1 MFEKYC
7 SPCAYPRQ
15 STRYF
20 TSRLSTFL
28 LAALLSCTAAAHAAE
43 VVPTDIQQP
52 GTQPGE
58 VNALE
63 TPDKC
68 DNCHGPRGKGI
79 ELAHEWFGSMMAQA
93 GRDPIF
99 WATVA
104 VAEQNFD
111 GSGDLCIRCHSTA
124 GWIAGRSTPTDG
136 SGLQPGDSDGV
147 DCHFCHSMTNPDDSK
162 HLGEQYPP
170 FLAND
175 GGDPPL
181 GYFGSGMVSLWAGNE
196 KLGPY
201 SVINPPHDF
210 IASNFYRSV
219 DYCGSCHDVSNPAVG
234 DLAHNNGTQDG
245 APPVIASGVP
255 GSPVAGKAAFN
266 NLPHQYG
273 VVERTFS
280 EYKSGQLVQTRVA
293 DYATLPP
300 ELQAGVIQEVYDAAL
315 LAGTAGDYE
324 DGAAR
329 YFSCQTCHMRPSV
342 GKGCDKNSVPVRSD
356 LALHDLT
363 GGNYWMPKAIAYL
376 DGLGKLRLGGGLSDE
391 GMDDILAGGLRAEH
405 NLETAASLAVEGT
418 TVLVTNLTGHK
429 LISGYPEGRRMWLK
443 VDWYDNAD
451 LLLRTDGEWGP
462 LFDEHDQPVELI
474 NPANGQLIQVKSI
487 LDLEDS
493 NTKIYEAHY
502 GLTQEW
508 ASQLI
513 GLGYPASLA
522 LSYDRMTGEVE
533 DTLGELAS
541 ESSGSSE
548 ESFHFVL
555 NNTVLQD
562 NRIPTWGMRYDDAR
576 IRNILPVP
584 ADQYG
589 NPSAGG
595 MYEHWDEVALNP
607 PAGAVRGEVDLLY
620 QTTSWE
626 YIQFL
631 DLANDG
637 SIPFLADEGVNM
649 LEAWLNTDMSAPHT
663 MASTTVLV
671 PEPGEFT
678 MLATGMTVLALLA
691 LRRRTV

>member
-1 MFEKYC
+1 MFEKHC
-7 SPCAYPRQ
+7 SPCDSPRQ

-20 TSRLSTFL
+20 KSRLSTFL
-28 LAALLSCTAAAHAAE
+28 LAALLSCAVAAHAAE
-43 VVPTDIQQP
+43 IVPTDIQQP

-68 DNCHGPRGKGI
+68 DNCHGPRDKGI

-104 VAEQNFD
+104 VAEQDFD

-136 SGLQPGDSDGV
+136 SGLQSGDSDGV
-147 DCHFCHSMTNPDDSK
+147 DCHFCHSMTNPDDSE

-201 SVINPPHDF
+201 SVIDPPHDF
-210 IASNFYRSV
+210 IASSFYRSV

-315 LAGTAGDYE
+315 LAGTGGDYE
-324 DGAAR
+324 DGTAR

-405 NLETAASLAVEGT
+405 NLKASVSLAVEGT
-418 TVLVTNLTGHK
+418 TVIVTNLTGHK

-443 VDWYDNAD
+443 VDWYDSAD
-451 LLLRTDGEWGP
+451 QLLRTDGEWGP

-513 GLGYPASLA
+513 GLGYPANLA

-649 LEAWLNTDMSAPHT
+649 LEAWLNTDMSAPHS

-678 MLATGMTVLALLA
+678 MLTTGMTVLALLA
-691 LRRRTV
+691 LRRRTL